1 MSTVTYEQARADIVE
16 NGRWMDA
23 RGWAPATAGNYSIR
37 LSDGSFAMT
46 VSGVHKG
53 RLSEDDV
60 MRVDGEARALDG
72 KRPSAEA
79 LLHVQLY
86 RLYPEAGAVLHGHS
100 PGAVALSRVLRDR
113 WTIAG
118 HELLKVI
125 PGLSTHDTE
134 IEIPIVDNSQ
144 NMIDIKRA
152 IEPRLLAL
160 ASPHAYLI
168 RGHGLYAWGKDL
180 AEAQRVVE
188 GVEWLVEAEI
198 VERALRVGME
208 RDEPTRGVSRG

>member
-1 MSTVTYEQARADIVE
+1 MGTVSFDQARAGIVDI
-16 NGRWMDA
+16 GRWMDS
-23 RGWAPATAGNYSIR
+23 RGWAPATAGNYSMR
-37 LSDGSFAMT
+37 LDDGSFAMT

-53 RLSEDDV
+53 RLTDDDV
-60 MRVDGEARALDG
+60 MRVDSAAGSLDG

-86 RLYPEAGAVLHGHS
+86 RLFPQAGAVLHGHS
-100 PGAVALSRVLRDR
+100 PGAVALSRVLGDR
-113 WTIAG
+113 WTIGG

-125 PGLSTHDTE
+125 PGLSTHDIE

-144 NMIDIKRA
+144 DMAAIERA
-152 IEPRLLAL
+152 IESRLLAL
-160 ASPHAYLI
+160 TSPHAYLI
-168 RGHGLYAWGKDL
+168 RGHGLYAWGRSL

>member
-1 MSTVTYEQARADIVE
+1 MTTVTYEQARVGIVE
-16 NGRWMDA
+16 IGRWMDS
-23 RGWAPATAGNYSIR
+23 RGWAPATAGNYSMR
-37 LSDGSFAMT
+37 LDDGAFAMT

-53 RLSEDDV
+53 RLTDDDV
-60 MRVDGEARALDG
+60 MRVDSAAGSLDG

-86 RLYPEAGAVLHGHS
+86 RLFPQAGAVLHGHS
-100 PGAVALSRVLRDR
+100 PGAVALSRVLGDG
-113 WTIAG
+113 WTIVG

-125 PGLSTHDTE
+125 PGLTTHDIE

-144 NMIDIKRA
+144 DMAVIERA

-160 ASPHAYLI
+160 TSPHAYLI
-168 RGHGLYAWGKDL
+168 RGHGLYAWGRSL